1 MPPTSEL
8 SSALDAALWSDFRSE
23 RTFPSVRP
31 LLAHYTSLDVLEK
44 ILRNNEMWLSNPLYM
59 NDWEELQYGMELGAH
74 DFRTSAHLLDAVGSA
89 DRHARLV
96 AHFDKFFDDFDR
108 NHALDTYV
116 LCFCR
121 HRPEDTDGLLSM
133 WRGYGARGGGVALV
147 IDTSKLGAIEQSPL
161 VLADVH
167 YASHAERLTWIDE
180 KLARLADILRQ
191 HPQTDENL
199 FYAAHYWIER
209 LKLFSLFTKHD
220 GFSEEQEWRVVYM
233 SERDK
238 NKALSGML
246 SYLITPRG
254 VEPKLKL
261 RLTAIPGVMDA
272 SVSIE
277 HLTARIILGPTI
289 STNLA
294 ANSVRRMV
302 ALQGT
307 PALAERVVASSI
319 PYRP

>member
-1 MPPTSEL
+1 
-8 SSALDAALWSDFRSE
+8 
-23 RTFPSVRP
+23 
-31 LLAHYTSLDVLEK
+31 
-44 ILRNNEMWLSNPLYM
+44 
-59 NDWEELQYGMELGAH
+59 
-74 DFRTSAHLLDAVGSA
+74 
-89 DRHARLV
+89 
-96 AHFDKFFDDFDR
+96 
-108 NHALDTYV
+108 
-116 LCFCR
+116 
-121 HRPEDTDGLLSM
+121 M